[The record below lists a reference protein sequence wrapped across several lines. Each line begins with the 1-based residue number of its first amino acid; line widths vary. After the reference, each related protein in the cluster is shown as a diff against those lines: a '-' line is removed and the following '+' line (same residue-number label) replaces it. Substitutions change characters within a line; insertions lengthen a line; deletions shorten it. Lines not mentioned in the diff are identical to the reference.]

1 MSTDIAR
8 NVAVVR
14 ERIARACERAGRK
27 AEEVTLIAVSKTVDI
42 ARIEQAIAA
51 GIEHFGEN
59 YYQEAREK
67 IPCIQAPVHWHFI
80 GHLQKNKARGVV
92 PLFEWIHTVDD
103 EKLAQEINRRAQAF
117 GKQQRVL
124 IEVNIAREP
133 QKYGVSPEEALLL
146 AGRIAQLPYV
156 RLEGFMGM
164 APLVEN
170 AEQAR
175 PYFAELRRLFE
186 QLPEAHRVHLSMGM
200 TQDCE
205 VAIEEGA
212 TMVRIGTA
220 IFGPRA

>member
-103 EKLAQEINRRAQAF
+103 EELAQEINRRAQAF

-200 TQDCE
+200 TQDYE

>member
-14 ERIARACERAGRK
+14 ERIARACERVGRK
-27 AEEVTLIAVSKTVDI
+27 PEEITLIAVSKTVEI

-80 GHLQKNKARGVV
+80 GHLQRNKVRGVV

-103 EKLAQEINRRAQAF
+103 EELAREISRRAQAA

-133 QKYGVSPEEALLL
+133 QKYGVPPEQALFL
-146 AGRIAQLPYV
+146 AERIAELPYV

-164 APLVEN
+164 APLVED

-186 QLPEAHRVHLSMGM
+186 QLPDACRVHLSMGM
-200 TQDCE
+200 TQDYE

-220 IFGPRA
+220 IFGPRG

>member
-14 ERIARACERAGRK
+14 ERIARACERVGRK
-27 AEEVTLIAVSKTVDI
+27 PQEVTLIAVSKTVDI

-67 IPCIQAPVHWHFI
+67 IPLIQAPVRWHFI

-92 PLFEWIHTVDD
+92 PLFDWIHTVDD
-103 EKLAQEINRRAQAF
+103 EELAQEIDRRARMA
-117 GKQQRVL
+117 GKRQRVL

-133 QKYGVSPEEALLL
+133 QKYGVSPEEALSL
-146 AGRIAQLPYV
+146 AEHIARLPNV
-156 RLEGFMGM
+156 QLEGLMGM

-170 AEQAR
+170 PEQAR
-175 PYFAELRRLFE
+175 PYFARLRHLFE
-186 QLPEAHRVHLSMGM
+186 KLPAAYRVHLSMGM
-200 TQDCE
+200 SQDYE

-220 IFGPRA
+220 IFGART

>member
-1 MSTDIAR
+1 MSVDIAR
-8 NVAVVR
+8 NVAEVR
-14 ERIARACERAGRK
+14 ERIARACARAGRNP
-27 AEEVTLIAVSKTVDI
+27 EEIILIAVSKTVDV
-42 ARIEQAIAA
+42 ARIQQAIFA
-51 GIEHFGEN
+51 GIDHFGEN

-67 IPCIQAPVHWHFI
+67 IPAIHAPVQWHFI

-103 EKLAQEINRRAQAF
+103 LELAQEIDRRAQAV

-133 QKYGVSPEEALLL
+133 QKYGVAPEEALSL
-146 AGRIAQLPYV
+146 AERIAQLPNV

-164 APLVEN
+164 APIVER

-186 QLPEAHRVHLSMGM
+186 QLPKANRVHLSMGM
-200 TQDCE
+200 TQDFE

-220 IFGPRA
+220 IFGARV

>member
-1 MSTDIAR
+1 MSIDIVR

-27 AEEVTLIAVSKTVDI
+27 PEEVLLIAVSKTVDI

-51 GIEHFGEN
+51 GIVHFGEN

-67 IPCIQAPVHWHFI
+67 VPLVQAPVHWHFI

-92 PLFEWIHTVDD
+92 PLFDWIHTVDN
-103 EKLAQEINRRAQAF
+103 EALAHEIERRAQAA
-117 GKQQRVL
+117 GKRQRVL
-124 IEVNIAREP
+124 IEVNISREP
-133 QKYGVSPEEALLL
+133 QKYGVLPEAALPL
-146 AGRIAQLPYV
+146 AERIAQLPYV
-156 RLEGFMGM
+156 QLEGFMGM
-164 APLVEN
+164 APIVEDS
-170 AEQAR
+170 EQAR

-186 QLPEAHRVHLSMGM
+186 KLPVAHRIHLSMGM
-200 TQDCE
+200 TQDFE

-220 IFGPRA
+220 IFGARS

>member
-1 MSTDIAR
+1 MSEDIAR
-8 NVAVVR
+8 RVTEVQ

-27 AEEVTLIAVSKTVDI
+27 PEEVILIAVSKTVEV
-42 ARIEQAIAA
+42 ARIQQAIAA
-51 GIEHFGEN
+51 GVSHFGEN

-67 IPCIQAPVHWHFI
+67 IPVIQAPVHWHFI
-80 GHLQKNKARGVV
+80 GHLQRNKVRGVV

-103 EKLAQEINRRAQAF
+103 EELAQEINRRAGVL

-124 IEVNIAREP
+124 IEVNIARET
-133 QKYGVSPEEALLL
+133 QKFGVAPEEVLAL
-146 AGRIAQLPYV
+146 AERVADLPNV
-156 RLEGFMGM
+156 RLEGLMGM
-164 APLVEN
+164 APIVER
-170 AEQAR
+170 AEEAR

-200 TQDCE
+200 TQDFE

-220 IFGPRA
+220 IFGART

>member
-1 MSTDIAR
+1 MSEDIAR
-8 NVAVVR
+8 RVTEVQ

-27 AEEVTLIAVSKTVDI
+27 PEEVILIAVSKTVEV
-42 ARIEQAIAA
+42 ARIQQAIAA
-51 GIEHFGEN
+51 GVSHFGEN

-67 IPCIQAPVHWHFI
+67 IPVIQAPVHWHFI
-80 GHLQKNKARGVV
+80 GHLQRNKVRGVV

-103 EKLAQEINRRAQAF
+103 EELAQEINRRAGVL

-124 IEVNIAREP
+124 IEVNIARET
-133 QKYGVSPEEALLL
+133 QKFGVAPEEVLAL
-146 AGRIAQLPYV
+146 AERVADLPNV
-156 RLEGFMGM
+156 RLEGLMGM
-164 APLVEN
+164 APIVER
-170 AEQAR
+170 AGEAR

-200 TQDCE
+200 TQDFE

-220 IFGPRA
+220 IFGART

>member
-1 MSTDIAR
+1 MSTQIAR

-27 AEEVTLIAVSKTVDI
+27 PESVVLIAVSKTVDVQ
-42 ARIEQAIAA
+42 RIQQAIEA
-51 GIEHFGEN
+51 GVEHFGEN
-59 YYQEAREK
+59 YFQEAREK
-67 IPCIQAPVHWHFI
+67 IPYIPAPVHWHFI

-103 EKLAQEINRRAQAF
+103 EELAREIDRRAQAA
-117 GKQQRVL
+117 GKRQRVL

-133 QKYGVSPEEALLL
+133 QKFGVAPEEVEAL
-146 AGRIAQLPYV
+146 AERIASLPHLQ
-156 RLEGFMGM
+156 LEGLMGM
-164 APLVEN
+164 APLVEK

-175 PYFAELRRLFE
+175 PYFVALRRLFE
-186 QLPEAHRVHLSMGM
+186 QLPAEHRIHLSMGM
-200 TQDCE
+200 TQDFE

-220 IFGPRA
+220 IFGPRV

>member
-1 MSTDIAR
+1 MSTDIAH

-27 AEEVTLIAVSKTVDI
+27 PEEITLIAVSKTVEI
-42 ARIEQAIAA
+42 VRIEQAIAA

-67 IPCIQAPVHWHFI
+67 IPCIQAPVRWHFI
-80 GHLQKNKARGVV
+80 GHLQKNKVRGVV

-103 EKLAQEINRRAQAF
+103 EELAQEINRRAQAA
-117 GKQQRVL
+117 GKRQRVL

-133 QKYGVSPEEALLL
+133 QKFGVSPQEALSL
-146 AGRIAQLPYV
+146 AERIAQLPFV
-156 RLEGFMGM
+156 QLEGLMGM

-175 PYFAELRRLFE
+175 PYFAELRRLFGR
-186 QLPEAHRVHLSMGM
+186 LPETCRVHLSMGM
-200 TQDCE
+200 TQDYE

>member
-8 NVAVVR
+8 NVEIVR
-14 ERIARACERAGRK
+14 ERIARACERAGRSS
-27 AEEVTLIAVSKTVDI
+27 ESVILIAVSKTVEV
-42 ARIEQAIAA
+42 ARIQQAIAA
-51 GIEHFGEN
+51 GVEHFGEN

-67 IPCIQAPVHWHFI
+67 IQSISAPVCWHFI

-103 EKLAQEINRRAQAF
+103 EELAWEIHRRAQAV
-117 GKQQRVL
+117 GKRQRVL

-133 QKYGVSPEEALLL
+133 QKYGVLPEELWSLVERVVSMPHL
-146 AGRIAQLPYV
+146 Q
-156 RLEGFMGM
+156 LEGLMGM
-164 APLVEN
+164 APLVEE

-175 PYFAELRRLFE
+175 PYFAALRRLFE
-186 QLPEAHRVHLSMGM
+186 QLPPEHRVHLSMGM
-200 TQDCE
+200 TQDFE

-212 TMVRIGTA
+212 TMVRLGTA

>member
-1 MSTDIAR
+1 MSTDIAH
-8 NVAVVR
+8 NVAIVR
-14 ERIARACERAGRK
+14 ERIARACERVGRRS
-27 AEEVTLIAVSKTVDI
+27 ESVTLIAVSKTVEV
-42 ARIEQAIAA
+42 ARIQQAVAA
-51 GIEHFGEN
+51 GVEHFGEN

-67 IPCIQAPVHWHFI
+67 IPCISVPVHWHFI

-103 EKLAQEINRRAQAF
+103 EQLAWEIHRRAQAL
-117 GKQQRVL
+117 GKRQRVL

-133 QKYGVSPEEALLL
+133 QKFGVLPEDL
-146 AGRIAQLPYV
+146 GRLVERVASMPSLQ
-156 RLEGFMGM
+156 LEGLMGM
-164 APLVEN
+164 APLVEE

-175 PYFAELRRLFE
+175 PYFAALRRLFE
-186 QLPEAHRVHLSMGM
+186 QLPPENRVHLSMGM
-200 TQDCE
+200 TGDFE

>member
-14 ERIARACERAGRK
+14 ERIALACERAGRK
-27 AEEVTLIAVSKTVDI
+27 PEEITLVAVSKTVDI

-103 EKLAQEINRRAQAF
+103 EELAQEVNRRAQAV

-133 QKYGVSPEEALLL
+133 QKYGVAPEQALSL
-146 AGRIAQLPYV
+146 AERIAQLPHV
-156 RLEGFMGM
+156 KLEGFMGM
-164 APLVEN
+164 APFVEN
-170 AEQAR
+170 AEQVR
-175 PYFAELRRLFE
+175 PYFVELRRLFE
-186 QLPEAHRVHLSMGM
+186 QLPEPCRVHLSMGM
-200 TQDCE
+200 TQDYE

-220 IFGPRA
+220 IFGPRV

>member
-1 MSTDIAR
+1 MSTDIAH

-27 AEEVTLIAVSKTVDI
+27 PEEVILIAVSKTVEV

-80 GHLQKNKARGVV
+80 GHLQKNKVRGVV

-103 EKLAQEINRRAQAF
+103 EELAQEINRRAQAT
-117 GKQQRVL
+117 GKRQRVL
-124 IEVNIAREP
+124 VEVNISREP
-133 QKYGVSPEEALLL
+133 QKYGVPPEEVLLL
-146 AGRIAQLPYV
+146 AERIAQLPYV
-156 RLEGFMGM
+156 QLEGLMGM
-164 APLVEN
+164 APLVQE

-175 PYFAELRRLFE
+175 PYFAELRRLLE
-186 QLPEAHRVHLSMGM
+186 KLPKAHRVHLSMGM
-200 TQDCE
+200 TQDYE

-220 IFGPRA
+220 IFGPRV

>member
-1 MSTDIAR
+1 MITDIAR
-8 NVAVVR
+8 NVTIVR

-27 AEEVTLIAVSKTVDI
+27 PEEITLIAVSKTVDI
-42 ARIEQAIAA
+42 ARIERAIAA

-67 IPCIQAPVHWHFI
+67 IPCIQASVHWHFI
-80 GHLQKNKARGVV
+80 GHLQRNKVRGVV

-103 EKLAQEINRRAQAF
+103 EQLAQEINRRAQTA
-117 GKQQRVL
+117 GKRQRVL

-133 QKYGVSPEEALLL
+133 QKYGVSPEEALPL
-146 AGRIAQLPYV
+146 AECIAQLPYV
-156 RLEGFMGM
+156 HLEGLMGM

-175 PYFAELRRLFE
+175 PYFVQLRRLFE
-186 QLPEAHRVHLSMGM
+186 QLPEACRVHLSMGM
-200 TQDCE
+200 TQDYE

>member
-14 ERIARACERAGRK
+14 EQIARACERAGRK
-27 AEEVTLIAVSKTVDI
+27 PGEITLIAVSKTVDI

-67 IPCIQAPVHWHFI
+67 IPRIHAPVHWHFI

-103 EKLAQEINRRAQAF
+103 EDLAHEINRRAQMA
-117 GKQQRVL
+117 GKRQRVL

-133 QKYGVSPEEALLL
+133 QKYGVLPEEALSL
-146 AGRIAQLPYV
+146 AERIAELPHV
-156 RLEGFMGM
+156 QLEGFMGM
-164 APLVEN
+164 APLVED

-186 QLPEAHRVHLSMGM
+186 QLPKSCRVHLSMGM
-200 TQDCE
+200 TQDYE

-220 IFGPRA
+220 IFGPRV

>member
-1 MSTDIAR
+1 MSVDIAH
-8 NVAVVR
+8 NVAAVR
-14 ERIARACERAGRK
+14 ERIARACALAGRNP
-27 AEEVTLIAVSKTVDI
+27 EEIILIAVSKTVDV
-42 ARIEQAIAA
+42 ARIQQAILA
-51 GIEHFGEN
+51 GIDHFGEN

-67 IPCIQAPVHWHFI
+67 IPAIQAPVHWHFI

-103 EKLAQEINRRAQAF
+103 LELAQEIDRRAQAV

-133 QKYGVSPEEALLL
+133 QKYGVAPEEALSL
-146 AGRIAQLPYV
+146 AERIAQLPNV

-164 APLVEN
+164 APIVEQ

-186 QLPEAHRVHLSMGM
+186 QLPRANRVHLSMGM
-200 TQDCE
+200 TQDFE

-220 IFGPRA
+220 IFGARV

>member
-1 MSTDIAR
+1 MNTDIAH
-8 NVAVVR
+8 NVATVR

-27 AEEVTLIAVSKTVDI
+27 PEEVTLIAVSKTVDV

-51 GIEHFGEN
+51 GIDHFGEN

-103 EKLAQEINRRAQAF
+103 EELAQEIDRRAQVA
-117 GKQQRVL
+117 GKRQRVL
-124 IEVNIAREP
+124 IEVNISREP
-133 QKYGVSPEEALLL
+133 QKYGVPPEEVLLL
-146 AGRIAQLPYV
+146 AECIAQLPYV
-156 RLEGFMGM
+156 QLEGLMGM
-164 APLVEN
+164 APLVQE

-186 QLPEAHRVHLSMGM
+186 NLPEACRVHLSMGM
-200 TQDCE
+200 TQDYE

-220 IFGPRA
+220 IFGPRV

>member
-103 EKLAQEINRRAQAF
+103 EELAQEINRRAQAF

-186 QLPEAHRVHLSMGM
+186 RLPEAHRVHLSMGM
-200 TQDCE
+200 TQDYE